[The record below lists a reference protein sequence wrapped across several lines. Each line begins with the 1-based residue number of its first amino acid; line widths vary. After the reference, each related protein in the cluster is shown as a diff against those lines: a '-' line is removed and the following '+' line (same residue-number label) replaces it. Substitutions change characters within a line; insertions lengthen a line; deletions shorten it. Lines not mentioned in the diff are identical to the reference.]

1 MTALAGRWPYA
12 LVALAVVVSDQATKV
27 LVDRFMELH
36 ESRPLVEGL
45 VHLTYVRNHG
55 AAFGILSDARLPFQ
69 AELFVAVSLAAL
81 LAIGLYAWRL
91 PASSRLPQGALALIM
106 GGALGN
112 LIDRTRLGYVIDFV
126 DVFWGPH
133 HWPAFNVADSCIS
146 VGVAL
151 LILDIVRAPG
161 TDPAQGA
168 GMAEASAA
176 GRTD

>member
-1 MTALAGRWPYA
+1 MATLAGRRPYT
-12 LVALAVVVSDQATKV
+12 LIALAVVVLDQATKV
-27 LVDRFMELH
+27 LVDGFMELH
-36 ESRPLVEGL
+36 ESRPVVEGL
-45 VHLTYVRNHG
+45 VHLTYVRNRG
-55 AAFGILSDARLPFQ
+55 AAFGILAEAGLPFQ
-69 AELFVAVSLAAL
+69 SELFVAVSLAAL

-91 PASSRLPQGALALIM
+91 PASSRLPQWALALIM

-161 TDPAQGA
+161 ADPAEGA